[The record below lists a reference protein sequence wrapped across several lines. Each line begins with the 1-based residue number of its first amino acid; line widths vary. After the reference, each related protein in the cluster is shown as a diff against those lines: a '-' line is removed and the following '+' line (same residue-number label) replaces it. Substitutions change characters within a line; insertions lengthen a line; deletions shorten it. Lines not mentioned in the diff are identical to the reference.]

1 MSCIIKVSNIK
12 SKITGLAPSYLNLLA
27 QELAVKVPNYYFSP
41 AFKSGRW
48 DGKQHFLARPANTF
62 PTGLLPKVVSFLI
75 DTCET
80 TPKLEDYRENL
91 DDLCLPNI
99 DPGYVIGENKILRQ
113 YQVDAINKI
122 ADNKVLG
129 IPFQR
134 GVINIATNGGKTV
147 IAEGVISELYPQ
159 LRKCNGVFL
168 FATHSKEI
176 AHQAHQ
182 VIGNDLQIDVGFIG
196 DGQWDVKTVTVAIIT
211 TVYRRMKDGKSE
223 FDELRERVRGAVVDE
238 CLPGTSQVLLPGN
251 KKMSIKDVCERDDI
265 TEVVSFNLEKKVF
278 EVKPILRKIVTPVT
292 NPFWKIWY
300 RNPVTQQMEGLMA
313 TPNHK
318 IWTSNRG
325 YVRVDELQLGDTI
338 KVNTSNP
345 EPYFRPHGKFQCS
358 FCGKVLDSLM
368 GLGGHVNML
377 HSPNREQTIRKRAET
392 RHRKYQSGEI
402 VTSFR
407 QRQSSSIWM
416 KEYNSRSE
424 VKEASSIRCKT
435 VLATDNDIKKK
446 RVDSWRKN
454 WESNPEWRNSQLT
467 RFKNASLYK
476 SGAKTSLEE
485 WVLSL
490 GIPEIQYT
498 GDGSVW
504 FTFSEDYHAK
514 YNKRHKNPD
523 FLIKLGNDKKVI
535 EVGDITYW
543 HSMEEIADVTLEYEK
558 LGYQCLY
565 LTSQDI
571 QNTPQ
576 DTAER
581 VRKFVYN
588 HEVQIL
594 KISQN
599 VKGRRSPFKYNL
611 EIADNHNYFANNVL
625 VSNCHHAQSVSW
637 QDVLNQFDKAS
648 IRLGLTGTVDKK
660 NPLNEMKLY
669 ACTGNILTKISNDFL
684 IHNGVSAKPIC
695 IMFQV
700 DKPELGGMEYQDA
713 YRYGIVENEIRHDII
728 YDICAKET
736 AASNTVLIL
745 VERIEHGQYLEEVLK
760 PLCKEVYFTNGQL
773 SSDERVSLL
782 DKLRNGELD
791 VLISSNILDEG
802 VDVSGINAI
811 VYARG
816 MKSMRKLLQGIGR
829 GLRLK
834 DDNSKLRFYDFI
846 DDTHIK
852 LLQHSQERYETLAAE
867 KFVVKLMDIQ
877 SYNSASWDEINKEE

>member
-1 MSCIIKVSNIK
+1 MNCTIQVTNVNSRIVGLSSNC
-12 SKITGLAPSYLNLLA
+12 LNLLA
-27 QELAVKVPNYYFSP
+27 QELSVEVPNYYYSA
-41 AFKSGRW
+41 AFKNGRW
-48 DGKQHFLARPANTF
+48 DGHYNFLMRPANIF
-62 PTGLLPKVVSFLI
+62 PTGLLPKVVEFLVDFCDVTPVLI
-75 DTCET
+75 DQ
-80 TPKLEDYRENL
+80 REQL
-91 DDLCLPNI
+91 LALSPIASSYTVGDDK
-99 DPGYVIGENKILRQ
+99 ELRH
-113 YQVDAINKI
+113 YQVDAINAI
-122 ADNKVLG
+122 ANNRVLG
-129 IPFQR
+129 VPFQR

-147 IAEGVISELYPQ
+147 IAEGVINELYPQ
-159 LRKCNGVFL
+159 VLERHGVFL
-168 FATHSKEI
+168 FVTHSKEI
-176 AHQAHQ
+176 AYQARHS
-182 VIGNDLQIDVGFIG
+182 IETDLDIKAGLIG
-196 DGQWDVKTVTVAIIT
+196 DGKWDIRPVTVAIIT
-211 TVYRRMKDGKSE
+211 TIYRRMREGRPE
-223 FDELRERVRGAVVDE
+223 FDELKNRVLGVIIDE

-278 EVKPILRKIVTPVT
+278 EVKPILRKIVTPVVS
-292 NPFWKIWY
+292 PFWKIWY

-358 FCGKVLDSLM
+358 FCGKVFDSSA
-368 GLGGHVNML
+368 GLGRHVNMV
-377 HSPNREQTIRKRAET
+377 HSPNREQTIRKQAET
-392 RHRKYQSGEI
+392 HHRKYQSGEI

-435 VLATDNDIKKK
+435 LLATNNDIKKK

-454 WESNPEWRNSQLT
+454 WESNPELRNSQLT

-535 EVGDITYW
+535 EVGDTTYW
-543 HSMEEIADVTLEYEK
+543 HSMEEITDVTLEYEK

-581 VRKFVYN
+581 VKKFVYN

-599 VKGRRSPFKYNL
+599 VGGRRSPFKYNL

-625 VSNCHHAQSVSW
+625 VSNCHHAPSVSFYE
-637 QDVLNQFDKAS
+637 VLRQFTRAT

-660 NPLNEMKLY
+660 NPVNELKLY
-669 ACTGNILTKISNDFL
+669 ACTGDILTRISNNYL
-684 IHNGVSAKPIC
+684 IQQGVSAKPIC
-695 IMFQV
+695 IVFMVSQ
-700 DKPELGGMEYQDA
+700 PELGRMEYQDA
-713 YRYGIVENEIRHDII
+713 YQCGIVENEYRHDII
-728 YDICAKET
+728 YDICSKET
-736 AASNTVLIL
+736 AANNKVLIL
-745 VERIEHGQYLEEVLK
+745 VERIEHGQNLEEVLR
-760 PLCKEVYFTNGQL
+760 PLGRKVYFTNGQL
-773 SSDERVSLL
+773 STDERTMLL
-782 DKLRNGELD
+782 GKLREGELD

-802 VDVSGINAI
+802 VDVSGINAVI
-811 VYARG
+811 YARG
-816 MKSMRKLLQGIGR
+816 MRSIRKLLQGIGR
-829 GLRLK
+829 GLRAK
-834 DDNSKLRFYDFI
+834 ADHSNLRFYDFI
-846 DDTHIK
+846 DDTHRQ
-852 LLQHSQERYETLAAE
+852 LLRHSEERYNTLAAE
-867 KFVVKLMDIQ
+867 KFVVKLMDI
-877 SYNSASWDEINKEE
+877 STYIAASWDDINRGDE